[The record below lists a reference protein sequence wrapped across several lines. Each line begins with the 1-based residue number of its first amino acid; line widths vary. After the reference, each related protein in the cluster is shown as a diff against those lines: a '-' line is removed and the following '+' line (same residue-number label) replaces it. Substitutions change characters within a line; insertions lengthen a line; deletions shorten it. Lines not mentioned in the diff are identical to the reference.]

1 MERRR
6 PNRELKNFEDVQDA
20 LIEDY
25 FRYNDLSR
33 MEADDILMNISEIES
48 PNYEYVAL
56 DLLNLPRDLSTNL
69 NEDSD
74 NQKENVVPSKR
85 FRMVADEENGG
96 VCIRGKFK

>member
-1 MERRR
+1 MERCR
-6 PNRELKNFEDVQDA
+6 PNRELKNSEDVQDA

-48 PNYEYVAL
+48 LNYKYVEL

-74 NQKENVVPSKR
+74 NWKEHVIPNKRQKQKVT
-85 FRMVADEENGG
+85 
-96 VCIRGKFK
+96 

>member
-1 MERRR
+1 MHLY
-6 PNRELKNFEDVQDA
+6 PA

-48 PNYEYVAL
+48 SNYEYIEL
-56 DLLNLPRDLSTNL
+56 DLLNLHRDLSNL

-74 NQKENVVPSKR
+74 NQKENVVPNKR
-85 FRMVADEENGG
+85 FRMVTDEETGG
-96 VCIRGKFK
+96 VFFRGKFK